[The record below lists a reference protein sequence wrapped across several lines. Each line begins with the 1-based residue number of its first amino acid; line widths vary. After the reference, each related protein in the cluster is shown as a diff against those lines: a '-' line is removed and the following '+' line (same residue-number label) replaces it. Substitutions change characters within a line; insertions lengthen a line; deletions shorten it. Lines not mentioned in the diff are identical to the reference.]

1 MLLNKGK
8 EKGKG
13 QIPENADC
21 YRTQKENTVKLFG
34 ILNKMEEEMSF
45 IKHEQ
50 IVTGWKQA
58 EKKKEQNK

>member
-8 EKGKG
+8 DKGKG

-50 IVTGWKQA
+50 IVTG
-58 EKKKEQNK
+58 